1 MRKKYEKPQMNAD
14 EHRFVERVFV
24 FIIDKFNSITKDN
37 SGNARLFPPAR
48 ALACLLVAQVLAG
61 AAAGEVS
68 REGLGLRLTIG
79 PESPQIFIKLQR

>member
-1 MRKKYEKPQMNAD
+1 MKNTGG
-14 EHRFVERVFV
+14 
-24 FIIDKFNSITKDN
+24 TKIK
-37 SGNARLFPPAR
+37 LPPAR
-48 ALACLLVAQVLAG
+48 PLALCLLAALALAS